1 MIKIGNRKVGNQ
13 HEPFVIAEMSA
24 NHRKSIDHALKVVD
38 FAAAQG
44 VDAIKIQTY
53 KPDTMTLNLDK
64 KDFLIND
71 EKSLWNGRSLY
82 DLYQEAHTPWEW
94 HEAIFARAKKNK
106 IMYFSTPF
114 DRTAVDFLET
124 FDVPCYKIAS
134 FENNDLD
141 LIQYVASKGK
151 PLIISTG
158 MATLSELEDIVL
170 NARQAGCTELALL
183 KCNSNYPADSSN
195 ANLLTIPNLKSLF
208 NCEVGLSDHSMG
220 IGVSIASV
228 ALGATI
234 IEKHFTLSRSDGG
247 VDSSFSME
255 PNEMRN
261 LVSESKKAW
270 NAIGSVKYGPTE
282 SEINSLA
289 FKRSIYIVKN
299 IKKGD
304 VLTTENLRVIRPG
317 YGLSPKFFKNVLG
330 MRINKKV
337 EEGTPLSWD
346 LMKETL
352 I

>member
-1 MIKIGNRKVGNQ
+1 MIKIGNRKIGDKY
-13 HEPFVIAEMSA
+13 EPFVIAEMSA
-24 NHRKSIDHALKVVD
+24 NHGKSLDHALKVVD

-64 KDFLIND
+64 KDFLIID
-71 EKSLWNGRSLY
+71 EKSLWNGRTLY

-94 HEAIFARAKKNK
+94 HEAIFDRAKKNK
-106 IMYFSTPF
+106 ILYLSTPF

-141 LIQYVASKGK
+141 LIRYVASKGK

-170 NARQAGCTELALL
+170 TVRQAGCREVALL

-195 ANLLTIPNLKSLF
+195 ANLLTIPNLKSIF

-220 IGVSIASV
+220 VGVALASV
-228 ALGATI
+228 AIGATI
-234 IEKHFTLSRSDGG
+234 IEKHFTISRGDGG

-255 PNEMRN
+255 PNEMGY

-270 NAIGSVKYGPTE
+270 KAIGKVQYGPTE
-282 SEINSLA
+282 SEIKSLR

-299 IKKGD
+299 IKKNEI
-304 VLTTENLRVIRPG
+304 LTRDNLRVIRPG
-317 YGLSPKFFKNVLG
+317 FGIEPKFLDIIIG
-330 MRINKKV
+330 MKV
-337 EEGTPLSWD
+337 NSDIKVGTPLTWD
-346 LMKETL
+346 LIKAK
-352 I
+352 